1 MPDWQEILLECS
13 KSVRTNTLH
22 VLQKPRHQTSYG
34 KGAGGDTTFQIDR
47 IAENTIINVIRHYS
61 IDFTLI
67 SEEAGIKK
75 IGKNPRYYV
84 TIDPIDGTTNALRGI
99 PFVAT
104 SIAVSKKPLFQ
115 NVTHALVT
123 DLNHNVTYMAQKGE
137 GAQKNNEGVKPA
149 KTSALKDLTLGIE
162 ILLKTSR
169 HIKAATAILQS
180 TKHPRHL
187 GADALEICYV
197 ADGTTDGFID
207 LRDKLRVTDMAAAQ
221 LILTEAGGVIT
232 TPNGKRINLPL
243 APTQRTSFIAAAN
256 KTLHQKLK
264 SLIMR
269 GV

>member
-13 KSVRTNTLH
+13 INVRTNALH
-22 VLQKPRHQTSYG
+22 LLQKPRDQISYG
-34 KGAGGDTTFQIDR
+34 IGAGGDTTFQIDR
-47 IAENTIINVIRHYS
+47 IAENTIMDTIKHHSV
-61 IDFTLI
+61 DFTLI

-75 IGKNPRYYV
+75 IGKNPQYCV

-104 SIAVSKKPLFQ
+104 SIAVSKKPQFQ
-115 NVTHALVT
+115 NVTHALVA
-123 DLNHNVTYMAQKGE
+123 DLHRDVIYTAQKGE
-137 GAQKNNEGVKPA
+137 GAQKNNKKIKPA
-149 KTSALKDLTLGIE
+149 ETRALKDLTLGIE
-162 ILLKTSR
+162 ILLETSQ
-169 HIKAATAILQS
+169 HIKAAKAILKS

-197 ADGTTDGFID
+197 ADGATDGFID
-207 LRDKLRVTDMAAAQ
+207 LRDKLRVTDIAAAQ
-221 LILTEAGGVIT
+221 LILTEAGGIIT
-232 TPNGKRINLPL
+232 RPNGRKINLPL

-264 SLIMR
+264 TLIIR

>member
-13 KSVRTNTLH
+13 RNVRNSTSHL
-22 VLQKPRHQTSYG
+22 LQRPQRQTSYG

-47 IAENTIINVIRHYS
+47 IAENTIIDTIRQHGV
-61 IDFTLI
+61 DFTLI

-75 IGKNPRYYV
+75 IGKNPQHYV
-84 TIDPIDGTTNALRGI
+84 TIDPIDGTTNARRGI

-104 SIAVSKKPLFQ
+104 SIAVSRKPQFQ

-123 DLNHNVTYMAQKGE
+123 DLHRDATYTARKGE
-137 GAQKNNEGVKPA
+137 GAQKNNKKIKPA
-149 KTSALKDLTLGIE
+149 KTSALKDLALGLE
-162 ILLKTSR
+162 IRLKTPQQ
-169 HIKAATAILQS
+169 IKAATAILQN

-221 LILTEAGGVIT
+221 LVLTEAGGIIT
-232 TPNGKRINLPL
+232 TPNGRRINLPL

-264 SLIMR
+264 TLII
-269 GV
+269 